1 MDWLFILAVLLAFLI
16 KGLCGFANTLVF
28 NTILSFRNS
37 NASITPLE
45 LLVGYPSN
53 MVLAWKERKSVSA
66 KIVIPLT
73 LFVIAGSI
81 PGALFLKNSDTGVIK
96 IIFGVVVVLLG
107 VEMLLR
113 EKQEKKGKKSPVV
126 LAVVGILSGILCGL
140 FGVGAL
146 LAAYVNRTTE
156 NTSEFKGNLCAV
168 FIFENTFRL
177 VLYAMTDLL
186 TWQTVKN
193 AVCLLPV
200 MLIGLFLGMEL
211 GKILNEKMVKKLVI
225 LMLMLSGISL
235 VVTNLRFIL

>member
-1 MDWLFILAVLLAFLI
+1 M
-16 KGLCGFANTLVF
+16 
-28 NTILSFRNS
+28 
-37 NASITPLE
+37 
-45 LLVGYPSN
+45 
-53 MVLAWKERKSVSA
+53 
-66 KIVIPLT
+66 
-73 LFVIAGSI
+73 
-81 PGALFLKNSDTGVIK
+81 IK

-107 VEMLLR
+107 IEMLLR

-186 TWQTVKN
+186 TWQTVKKCSVSASGDAN
-193 AVCLLPV
+193 RSFYGDGVW
-200 MLIGLFLGMEL
+200 ENT
-211 GKILNEKMVKKLVI
+211 KRKSSKKAGNTDADVI
-225 LMLMLSGISL
+225 RSFSCG
-235 VVTNLRFIL
+235 NKY